1 MNSNKCTNNVLNT
14 LLIVHCKE
22 RLLIGSIFPW
32 TIKVLMIKA
41 TNSDCNL
48 FHKTITKET
57 ALEIL
62 QTPHKKPIQKF
73 SSFQH
78 LYSQRFKNKQKSQYP
93 KKTPSSFLSN
103 PFTNRRCRSW
113 TQYPYKVRNKNPI
126 KELNN
131 P

>member
-1 MNSNKCTNNVLNT
+1 MNSNKCTNNDLNT
-14 LLIVHCKE
+14 LLIVHSKE
-22 RLLIGSIFPW
+22 RLLIGSTFPL

-41 TNSDCNL
+41 MNSDCNL

-78 LYSQRFKNKQKSQYP
+78 LFSQRFKNKQKSQYP
-93 KKTPSSFLSN
+93 KKSHLAF
-103 PFTNRRCRSW
+103 
-113 TQYPYKVRNKNPI
+113 
-126 KELNN
+126 
-131 P
+131 